1 MPRGQ
6 LLRRRVAASRPPPA
20 SMSSEPAAKG
30 TSAPVE
36 GGAITCEPAAG
47 VTLDDAEVPSTPL
60 FAVGVGVGVGTLVGA
75 GTGDAGT
82 TGAGV
87 ALTVLDEVVPVVVVD
102 FVVLVWLD
110 DVECAVCVV
119 VTVVLEV
126 GTAVAVAAAT
136 DSAVEVP
143 ESTAPAGP

>member
-1 MPRGQ
+1 MPEGQ
-6 LLRRRVAASRPPPA
+6 LRRRRAAASRPLPA

-30 TSAPVE
+30 ASAPVE
-36 GGAITCEPAAG
+36 GGAITWEPAPGRALE
-47 VTLDDAEVPSTPL
+47 VAEVPSTPL
-60 FAVGVGVGVGTLVGA
+60 VGVGVEVGTLVGV

-82 TGAGV
+82 TGGGV
-87 ALTVLDEVVPVVVVD
+87 ALTVLDEVVPLLVFDFVVVVW
-102 FVVLVWLD
+102 LV
-110 DVECAVCVV
+110 DVEWAVCVE

-143 ESTAPAGP
+143 ESAAPTGP